1 MQVHSNQHRFAQ
13 LAALVMAAC
22 LMAAPGSAQTARQ
35 VRGAAAVEPIANE
48 PAGKIVVDPPLAE
61 PLSRGHVVIQ
71 YRTENLH
78 IAPVF
83 GPAALAV
90 SPRVGHIHVTVDDAL
105 WVWADASGE
114 PVILNGLVPGPHK
127 VLLQLETANHQEL
140 DSGAVQFT
148 IPNATHPGST
158 HGAEPR
164 SASDTAP
171 SHATEPPA
179 KIIIDAPAP
188 ERLARGVVFLEYRT
202 QNLQVVP
209 VYGPAAVAVSPR
221 VGHIHVTVDDATW
234 HWADASGNP
243 VIINGLLPGSHKVLI
258 QLVNADHQPIDERT
272 VRLTIPQRSQ

>member
-1 MQVHSNQHRFAQ
+1 
-13 LAALVMAAC
+13 MAAC
-22 LMAAPGSAQTARQ
+22 LTAAPGSAQTARQ

-61 PLSRGHVVIQ
+61 PLSRGLVVIQ
-71 YRTENLH
+71 YRTDNLH

-90 SPRVGHIHVTVDDAL
+90 SPRVGHIHVTVHDAM

-114 PVILNGLVPGPHK
+114 PVILNGLAPGPHK

-148 IPNATHPGST
+148 IPNDTHPGST
-158 HGAEPR
+158 HGAESRP
-164 SASDTAP
+164 ASDTAP
-171 SHATEPPA
+171 SHETEPPA

-209 VYGPAAVAVSPR
+209 VYGPAALAVSPR

-234 HWADASGNP
+234 HWADAGGNP
-243 VIINGLLPGSHKVLI
+243 VIINGLLPGPHKVLI
-258 QLVNADHQPIDERT
+258 QLVNADHQPIDEGT
-272 VRLTIPQRSQ
+272 VRLTIPQRRQ

>member
-22 LMAAPGSAQTARQ
+22 LMAAPGGAQTARQ

-48 PAGKIVVDPPLAE
+48 PAGMIVVDPPLAE
-61 PLSRGHVVIQ
+61 PLSRGLVVIQ

-90 SPRVGHIHVTVDDAL
+90 SPRVGHIHVTVDDAM

-114 PVILNGLVPGPHK
+114 PVILNGLAPGPHK

-148 IPNATHPGST
+148 IPNDTHPGST
-158 HGAEPR
+158 HGAESRP
-164 SASDTAP
+164 ASDTAP
-171 SHATEPPA
+171 SHETEPPA

-209 VYGPAAVAVSPR
+209 VYGPAALAVSPR

-243 VIINGLLPGSHKVLI
+243 VIINGLLPGPHKVLI
-258 QLVNADHQPIDERT
+258 QLVNADHQPIDEGT
-272 VRLTIPQRSQ
+272 VRLTIPKRSQ

>member
-22 LMAAPGSAQTARQ
+22 LMASPAGAQTARQ

-48 PAGKIVVDPPLAE
+48 PAGMIVVDPPLAE
-61 PLSRGHVVIQ
+61 PLSRGLVVIQ

-90 SPRVGHIHVTVDDAL
+90 SPRVGHIHVSVDDAS

-114 PVILNGLVPGPHK
+114 PVILNGLAPGPHK

-140 DSGAVQFT
+140 DRGVVQFT
-148 IPNATHPGST
+148 IPNDTHPGAT
-158 HGAEPR
+158 HGTASGP
-164 SASDTAP
+164 ASDTAP

-179 KIIIDAPAP
+179 KIIIDAPRP

-209 VYGPAAVAVSPR
+209 VYGPAALAVSPR

-234 HWADASGNP
+234 HWADAGGNP
-243 VIINGLLPGSHKVLI
+243 VIINGLLPGPHKVLI
-258 QLVNADHQPIDERT
+258 QLVNADHQPIDEGT